1 MQIILSIYKC
11 RRESQRMSIKSSLEI
26 VQKFTQLYLTGFS
39 LNSIYNSTYLKAL
52 QEASSI
58 KSKPT
63 EENYYYDEW
72 LSFSAKELEVKLKS
86 REFTSLLSQY
96 INSLVELRTILIE
109 LGYPVYNL
117 ESILFLCEESRFFR
131 PYEKGFW
138 PRSF

>member
-1 MQIILSIYKC
+1 
-11 RRESQRMSIKSSLEI
+11 MSIKSSLKI
-26 VQKFTQLYLTGFS
+26 VQKLTQLYVTGFS

-58 KSKPT
+58 RSKAT

-72 LSFSAKELEVKLKS
+72 LSFSTKELEVKLKS

-109 LGYPVYNL
+109 LGYL
-117 ESILFLCEESRFFR
+117 FIILRAYFISC
-131 PYEKGFW
+131 
-138 PRSF
+138 